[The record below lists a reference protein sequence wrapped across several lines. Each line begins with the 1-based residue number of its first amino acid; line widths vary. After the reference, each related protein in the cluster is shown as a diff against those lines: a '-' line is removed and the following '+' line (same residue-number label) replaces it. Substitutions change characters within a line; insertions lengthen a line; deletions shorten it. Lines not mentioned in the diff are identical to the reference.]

1 MLKRR
6 AINPETFLSPV
17 LLERQGRHGP
27 ELRNMPFRLASHVVA
42 QPQNKK
48 PGKAL
53 SLRSEPPQCPV
64 ALPSLSFGAHASLQD
79 V

>member
-1 MLKRR
+1 MP
-6 AINPETFLSPV
+6 AV
-17 LLERQGRHGP
+17 LLTAP
-27 ELRNMPFRLASHVVA
+27 K
-42 QPQNKK
+42 NKK
-48 PGKAL
+48 LGKAL